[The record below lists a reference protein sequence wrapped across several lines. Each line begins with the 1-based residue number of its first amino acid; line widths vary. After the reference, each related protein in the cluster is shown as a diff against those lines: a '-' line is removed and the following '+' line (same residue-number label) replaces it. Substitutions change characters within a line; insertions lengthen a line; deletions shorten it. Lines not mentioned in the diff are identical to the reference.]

1 MLQSKKRYDKDDI
14 VTLVLT
20 GGQELLGKFVEESG
34 DYFIVKNSWGDDR
47 WLEEFK
53 GHILVSEAYFR
64 MNTIYIL
71 LHKDALPR
79 ELKQKLNLEN

>member
-34 DYFIVKNSWGDDR
+34 DYFIVKKPGEKNAC
-47 WLEEFK
+47 K
-53 GHILVSEAYFR
+53 
-64 MNTIYIL
+64 
-71 LHKDALPR
+71 
-79 ELKQKLNLEN
+79 